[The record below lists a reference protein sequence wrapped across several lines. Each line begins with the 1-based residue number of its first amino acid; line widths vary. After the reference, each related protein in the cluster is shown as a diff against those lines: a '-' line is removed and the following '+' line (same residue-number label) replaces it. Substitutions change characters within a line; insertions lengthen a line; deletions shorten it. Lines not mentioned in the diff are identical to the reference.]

1 MKRLLVITALLSLAA
16 FGYCADQP
24 QNIGYATTDGPFGLY
39 PRTVAQMLALTPGTT
54 GQLIYVSD
62 AATSKVCV
70 STGIGVGAWVAVS
83 LSTGTVSSAALRCN

>member
-1 MKRLLVITALLSLAA
+1 MRKLIAIAALLSITAI
-16 FGYCADQP
+16 GNCGDQP
-24 QNIGYATTDGPFGLY
+24 HNIGYVSTDGPLGLY
-39 PRTVAQMLALTPGTT
+39 SRTVAQMLALTPATT